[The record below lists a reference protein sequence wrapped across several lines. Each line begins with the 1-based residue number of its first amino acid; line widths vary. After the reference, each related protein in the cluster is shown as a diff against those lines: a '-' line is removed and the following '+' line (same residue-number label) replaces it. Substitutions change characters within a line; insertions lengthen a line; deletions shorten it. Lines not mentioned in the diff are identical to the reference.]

1 MTELKKKITTK
12 TLLENLP
19 PETGW
24 AMTAKTLTS
33 FIVSRMLKTST
44 PFLGKDDGILS
55 LLSGWDKEVEIKAK
69 IYAEGARKMFP
80 FVKETF
86 NIPVEDAVGAANLLI
101 VAATLMNGPETKF
114 EIVEV
119 TPERVVVRWLKCVW
133 MERWFKD
140 FGTKPELIPCHKSDQ
155 AWGEA
160 GLNAVNPKLTYKV
173 IKAMPR
179 GDPYCETLIE
189 FKEE

>member
-1 MTELKKKITTK
+1 MAELLKKITTK
-12 TLLENLP
+12 TLLEKIP
-19 PETGW
+19 VETCW
-24 AMTAKTLTS
+24 AITAKTLWR
-33 FIVSRMLKTST
+33 FVIFRMMKTST

-80 FVKETF
+80 FIKDMF
-86 NIPVEDAVGAANLLI
+86 NVPVEDAVGAANLLI
-101 VAATLMNGPETKF
+101 VAATLMNGPETQF
-114 EIVEV
+114 EIVEA
-119 TPERVVVRWLKCVW
+119 TPERVVVRWPKCVW

-140 FGTKPELIPCHKSDQ
+140 FGTKPELIPCVHSDQ
-155 AWGEA
+155 AWGEG
-160 GLNAVNPKLTYKV
+160 GLNAVNPNITYNV

>member
-1 MTELKKKITTK
+1 MADLSKKITTE
-12 TLLENLP
+12 TLLMQLP
-19 PETGW
+19 TETGW
-24 AMTAKTLTS
+24 AITAKTLTS

-55 LLSGWDKEVEIKAK
+55 LLSGWEKEVEIKAK

-80 FVKETF
+80 FIKETF

-114 EIVEV
+114 EIVEE
-119 TPERVVVRWLKCVW
+119 TPERVLVRWHKCVW

-140 FGTKPELIPCHKSDQ
+140 FGTTPELIPCPKSDK

-160 GLNAVNPKLTYKV
+160 GLHAVNPNLTYKV
-173 IKAMPR
+173 IKAMPQ
-179 GDPYCETLIE
+179 GDSYCKTLIE

>member
-1 MTELKKKITTK
+1 MAELRKKITTE
-12 TLLENLP
+12 TLLMQLP

-24 AMTAKTLTS
+24 AITANTLTS

-80 FVKETF
+80 FIKDMFNVPVK
-86 NIPVEDAVGAANLLI
+86 DAVGSANLLI

-114 EIVEV
+114 EIVEA

-140 FGTKPELIPCHKSDQ
+140 FGTTPELIPCVHSDQ

-160 GLNAVNPKLTYKV
+160 GVKAVNPRLTYKV
-173 IKAMPR
+173 IKAMPQ